1 MSTTVRSGQQKGVVL
16 LIFLVLILLV
26 VPLCVHLLLAWDGG
40 LEFMRSFCTWIV
52 ESISVWQI
60 PSAYLLIN

>member
-1 MSTTVRSGQQKGVVL
+1 MSTTVRSGQHKGAVL
-16 LIFLVLILLV
+16 LIYLVLILFV
-26 VPLCVHLLLAWDGG
+26 VPLCVHLLFLWDGG
-40 LEFMRSFCTWIV
+40 LEYMRSFCTWIV